1 MHRLTN
7 KKAAVF
13 NLPQVTADAI
23 EGMAKRGVIT
33 PTLAK
38 AAKPFGPQSVA
49 PGESITLTDEQ
60 AEILALGYASTAIYL
75 EAGSIELEEVAA

>member
-13 NLPQVTADAI
+13 NLPQVTSDAL

-33 PTLAK
+33 PALAK
-38 AAKPFGPQSVA
+38 SVKPFGPQSLT
-49 PGESITLTDEQ
+49 PGESIDLTDEQ
-60 AEILALGYASTAIYL
+60 AEVLALGYASTALYID
-75 EAGSIELEEVAA
+75 AGNITLEEVAA